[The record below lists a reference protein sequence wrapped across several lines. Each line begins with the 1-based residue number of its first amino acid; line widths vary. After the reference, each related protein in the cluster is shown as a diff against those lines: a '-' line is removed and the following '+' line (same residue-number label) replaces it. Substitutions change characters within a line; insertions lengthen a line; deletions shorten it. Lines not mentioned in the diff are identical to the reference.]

1 MKKIIIT
8 GSNGYVASRILAG
21 LHKKYKLTLID
32 LDSNNIQ
39 LSNVKIVNLDLFNEN
54 LEKIIPIFKGH
65 DAIIHLAYRRPKEI
79 RNATNIENEINAFER
94 ENSNII
100 MANKIYRAAHE
111 ANIKRVI
118 TASSNHAADWY
129 EHYEVHNKKR
139 DMVGSDLLPY
149 SDNFYG
155 WSKASYELLSIPYA
169 SGKLGKKLEFIH
181 VRIGYPR
188 EITEDLKFSSS
199 FQNQFIKGNKG
210 TGVINLK
217 RHLGAYISSRD
228 LTQLFDKAISVNKV
242 KGHIDNVPFL
252 VVYGV
257 SDNTRRFWSLDTAK
271 QYLNYSPKDDSEVKF
286 SELIR
291 NVLDKNSL
299 KSKLG

>member
-1 MKKIIIT
+1 M
-8 GSNGYVASRILAG
+8 
-21 LHKKYKLTLID
+21 
-32 LDSNNIQ
+32 
-39 LSNVKIVNLDLFNEN
+39 
-54 LEKIIPIFKGH
+54 
-65 DAIIHLAYRRPKEI
+65 
-79 RNATNIENEINAFER
+79 RNATNIENEINAFEL
-94 ENSNII
+94 ENSNVI
-100 MANKIYRAAHE
+100 MANKIYRVAHE
-111 ANIKRVI
+111 ANIKRVV

-155 WSKASYELLSIPYA
+155 WSKASYELLSMPYA
-169 SGKLGKKLEFIH
+169 SGKFGKKLEFIH

-188 EITEDLKFSSS
+188 ELTKDLKFSSS

>member
-8 GSNGYVASRILAG
+8 GSNGYVASRIISELN
-21 LHKKYKLTLID
+21 KKYNLTLID
-32 LDSNNIQ
+32 LDSNNIK
-39 LSNVKIVNLDLFNEN
+39 LSNVTIVNLDLFNEK
-54 LEKIIPIFKGH
+54 LEKIISIFKGH
-65 DAIIHLAYRRPKEI
+65 DAIIHLAYKRPKEI
-79 RNATNIENEINAFER
+79 RNATNIENEINAFEI
-94 ENSNII
+94 ENSNVI
-100 MANKIYRAAHE
+100 MANKIYRAAYE
-111 ANIKRVI
+111 ANIKRII

-139 DMVGSDLLPY
+139 DMIGSDLLPY

-169 SGKLGKKLEFIH
+169 SGKFGKKLEFIH

-188 EITEDLKFSSS
+188 EITEELKFSSS

-210 TGVINLK
+210 KGVINLK

-228 LTQLFDKAISVNKV
+228 LTQLFDKAISVSKV

-271 QYLNYSPKDDSEVKF
+271 EYLNYSPQDDSEVKF

-291 NVLDKNSL
+291 NVIDKNSL

>member
-8 GSNGYVASRILAG
+8 GSNGYVASRILTE

-39 LSNVKIVNLDLFNEN
+39 LSNVKIVNLDLFNEK

-79 RNATNIENEINAFER
+79 RNATNIENEINAFKR

-129 EHYEVHNKKR
+129 EHYEVHYKKR
-139 DMVGSDLLPY
+139 DMVGTDLLPY

-169 SGKLGKKLEFIH
+169 SGKFGKKLEFIH

-188 EITEDLKFSSS
+188 ELTEDLKFSSS
-199 FQNQFIKGNKG
+199 FQNQFIKGYKG

-291 NVLDKNSL
+291 NILDKNSL